1 MYKEK
6 NVYGG
11 KINLFFKSFVKYFVF
26 MFSNYFFYF
35 FFYREVCNSCVVIF
49 MLDGIDVIF

>member
-1 MYKEK
+1 MYKEN

-11 KINLFFKSFVKYFVF
+11 KINLFFISFVKYFVF
-26 MFSNYFFYF
+26 VFSNYFVY

-49 MLDGIDVIF
+49 MLDGVDVIF